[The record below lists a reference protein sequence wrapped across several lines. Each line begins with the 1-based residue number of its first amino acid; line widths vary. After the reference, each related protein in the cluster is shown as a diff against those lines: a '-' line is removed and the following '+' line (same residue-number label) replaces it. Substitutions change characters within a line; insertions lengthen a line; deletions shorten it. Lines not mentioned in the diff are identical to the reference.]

1 MHTLQVGDA
10 GTRRLLQAA
19 ALLLLFTA
27 LAAPLVAAPATA
39 AAPAVAPDAVDPLRT
54 TRLVRRLHLR
64 LGGAAVTAL
73 PPPELQHAHNDC
85 AVTIVTRLH
94 RQATHPVP
102 PLPAPHTL
110 ARQLE
115 LGPRGV
121 ALEPLARTL
130 RQLGWPA
137 RVQRART
144 PLHPPA
150 IALVHP
156 GHFVLLLQQSPA
168 TVEYFDPLIGLVQEP
183 QPHFAARWT
192 GNGVQL
198 SAGDN

>member
-73 PPPELQHAHNDC
+73 PP
-85 AVTIVTRLH
+85 
-94 RQATHPVP
+94 
-102 PLPAPHTL
+102 
-110 ARQLE
+110 QLE

-130 RQLGWPA
+130 RQLGWTA

>member
-1 MHTLQVGDA
+1 MHKLQVGGA
-10 GTRRLLQAA
+10 GARRFLQAA

-27 LAAPLVAAPATA
+27 LAAPMVAAPATGTTPA
-39 AAPAVAPDAVDPLRT
+39 AAAAAVDPLRT

-73 PPPELQHAHNDC
+73 PPHELQRAHNDC
-85 AVTIVTRLH
+85 ALTIVARLH
-94 RQATHPVP
+94 RRATHPVP
-102 PLPAPHTL
+102 ALPAPHTL

-121 ALEPLARTL
+121 ALEALARTL

-156 GHFVLLLQQSPA
+156 GHYVLLLQQSPA

-183 QPHFAARWT
+183 RPHFAARWT

-198 SAGDN
+198 STGDN